1 MWRDQ
6 VQAQVLRTAV
16 ISVST
21 LGDGGNKAI
30 APAPCL
36 GRGRPLGEKSTSRA
50 QSTSCYIYSRL
61 AAEAGL
67 VHKSMMTGG
76 AHGRGIKCAS
86 SSCTWA
92 VPKTRLA
99 DGWHRDPD
107 LRPGQTALDGK
118 LCAVCK
124 RGGEGVR
131 GRWVTRSRRIARTS
145 VVGVWVGP
153 TWGRV
158 FPGRGVGC

>member
-107 LRPGQTALDGK
+107 LRPGQPSMAS
-118 LCAVCK
+118 CAPFAS
-124 RGGEGVR
+124 GA
-131 GRWVTRSRRIARTS
+131 ARAF
-145 VVGVWVGP
+145 VVAG
-153 TWGRV
+153 
-158 FPGRGVGC
+158 